1 MVMHATVRPM
11 NDNDMVRGIDA
22 GPMLEGAC
30 YGTYEGGCA
39 VLECISLCSYP
50 CTAHCTMVMHATVR
64 SMNGNDMV

>member
-11 NDNDMVRGIDA
+11 NGNDMVRGIDA

-39 VLECISLCSYP
+39 DLSAFNCVA
-50 CTAHCTMVMHATVR
+50 THAHPMAPW
-64 SMNGNDMV
+64 